1 MTVLAPKKIVQLAST
16 TTGQNSLYL
25 PGGVQNNNI
34 QQTTDIDTLQQYSPD
49 GVFAQWVSSLV
60 SIPTPGITITQN
72 QINTATVYN
81 STTDYAI
88 DILVKDSGSTAYKI
102 YKSLVDLNLNNPLTD
117 SSKWQLVFE
126 IKSVKMPIGNELATL
141 FAIHSYGI
149 VQQQQNGNVFLSTVE
164 YSLGAVVRKIN
175 TTIFFASV
183 IDNNLGADLSATVYN
198 HLTTYA
204 INVYV
209 SDVNGDIYKSLVDL
223 NLNNPLTDSS
233 KWQKVWLYIA
243 NYNAFNTAYNFI
255 KPGSNGRIS
264 EAQMGRVISETILL
278 ATNTPPSGFLLCNG
292 QAVSRTTYGLL
303 FAAIGTSFGGGDG
316 STTFNIPDLRGR
328 VPGGIGQ
335 GPGLTNRNLG
345 NYVGAET
352 HTLTTGQLPTMTEH
366 SGDYRFGMVRRNGL
380 NTVVNTDSSPP
391 DAELNLLTGDNFP
404 GNNEAH
410 PNMQPTVFAGN
421 YYIYAG
427 V

>member
-204 INVYV
+204 INV
-209 SDVNGDIYKSLVDL
+209 
-223 NLNNPLTDSS
+223 
-233 KWQKVWLYIA
+233 
-243 NYNAFNTAYNFI
+243 
-255 KPGSNGRIS
+255 
-264 EAQMGRVISETILL
+264 
-278 ATNTPPSGFLLCNG
+278 
-292 QAVSRTTYGLL
+292 
-303 FAAIGTSFGGGDG
+303 
-316 STTFNIPDLRGR
+316 
-328 VPGGIGQ
+328 
-335 GPGLTNRNLG
+335 
-345 NYVGAET
+345 
-352 HTLTTGQLPTMTEH
+352 
-366 SGDYRFGMVRRNGL
+366 
-380 NTVVNTDSSPP
+380 
-391 DAELNLLTGDNFP
+391 
-404 GNNEAH
+404 
-410 PNMQPTVFAGN
+410 
-421 YYIYAG
+421 
-427 V
+427 